1 MKGYREWNPGQA
13 SLMPAS
19 PADWLKEDHLVYFLL
34 ELLPVLDLSK
44 IEGVIHAKD
53 ARGTRPYSP
62 RMMVGLLLY
71 GYCIGKVSSRKLELA
86 TYEEVPFRV
95 LCGDQHPDHSA
106 ISNFRQRHLTALG
119 GLFMQIL
126 ALCKEAGLVKLG
138 HVALDGTKLKASASK
153 HKAASY
159 EGMSRSEER
168 IAGEIEDMLK
178 RAACA
183 DAEEDERFGKE
194 HTGNELPEGLGTK
207 AERLRRIQEA
217 MAALE
222 ADAALTKAL
231 ERKGQA
237 ARKAEKAG
245 SAGTSAAIES
255 AEDAADEADRC
266 AQRALD
272 LANKRLDA
280 AQEHAEELASR
291 ADDAKGKRAA
301 TLAQQAA
308 ERVEKDA
315 VETQAALGQD
325 NDENGPDGEA
335 AVPAEEQHEP
345 RANAGLEDLPVRRT
359 RADRDGNPDPKAQ
372 RSYTDPESQLMKDG
386 NGFSQAYNCQA
397 AVDQEHQ
404 IIVAAGLT
412 NQASDTPHLTPMLDA
427 VIENCGA
434 VPETF
439 TADAGYSSEENLEHC
454 EDVGTD
460 AYIPSRK
467 RGGRQAEKGRAAP
480 PKEEDKSRVER
491 MRTKIT
497 TEEGRAIYARRKWVA
512 EAPFGQIKEARGFR
526 QLLLRGMDKAKQE
539 WNLICA
545 GHNLLKLFRASRA

>member
-1 MKGYREWNPGQA
+1 
-13 SLMPAS
+13 MPVS
-19 PADWLKEDHLVYFLL
+19 PADWLKADHLVYFLL
-34 ELLPVLDLSK
+34 DLLPQLDLSA
-44 IEGVIHAKD
+44 IEVVIHAKD

-71 GYCIGKVSSRKLELA
+71 GYCVGKVSSRKLELA

-168 IAGEIEDMLK
+168 IAAEIEEMLAH
-178 RAACA
+178 AAA
-183 DAEEDERFGKE
+183 TDAEEDERFGKE
-194 HTGNELPEGLGTK
+194 HTGYELPEGLGTK

-217 MAALE
+217 KAALE
-222 ADAALTKAL
+222 ADAAVTKAL
-231 ERKGQA
+231 ERKAQA
-237 ARKAEKAG
+237 ARKAKKAEI
-245 SAGTSAAIES
+245 AGTSAAMTS
-255 AEDAADEADRC
+255 AADAANEADRC

-272 LANKRLDA
+272 LAKKRLA
-280 AQEHAEELASR
+280 AAREHAEELASR
-291 ADDAKGKRAA
+291 ADDPKGKRAA

-308 ERVEKDA
+308 ERVEQDA
-315 VETQAALGQD
+315 VETQAVLGQAD
-325 NDENGPDGEA
+325 DGNGPESGA
-335 AVPAEEQHEP
+335 AVPAGEQHE
-345 RANAGLEDLPVRRT
+345 RGTNTATEDLPVRRT
-359 RADRDGNPDPKAQ
+359 RADRDGDPDPKAQ
-372 RSYTDPESQLMKDG
+372 RSYTDPDSQLMKDG

-404 IIVAAGLT
+404 VIVATGLT
-412 NQASDTPHLTPMLDA
+412 NQASDTPHLAPMLDA

-434 VPETF
+434 APETF
-439 TADAGYSSEENLEHC
+439 TADAGYSSEANLKHC

-467 RGGRQAEKGRAAP
+467 KGGRQADEGRAAP
-480 PKEEDKSRVER
+480 PKKEEETRVER
-491 MRTKIT
+491 MRSKIA
-497 TEEGRAIYARRKWVA
+497 TEEGRAIYSRRKWVA
-512 EAPFGQIKEARGFR
+512 EAPFGQIKEARGLR
-526 QLLLRGMDKAKQE
+526 QLLLRGMDKTKQE

-545 GHNLLKLFRASRA
+545 GHNLLKLFRASQA